1 MLYTQEESA
10 TIEQIVTFR
19 VTEANAR
26 MAETPGNRLYLI
38 RLACGDGIRKAE
50 PLRLFSERIKR
61 ETGEQYDPSTL
72 SLLERDEQEWKV
84 RDALVLAAVDP
95 KARGDRW
102 LAFGNKPEAA
112 PAQLTPDLGKGA
124 DDLARWTQQGA
135 EASAPPA
142 SARAAGEHPT
152 PARPPRKRPK

>member
-72 SLLERDEQEWKV
+72 SLLERDAQEWKV
-84 RDALVLAAVDP
+84 RDAEVLSRVDP
-95 KARGDRW
+95 KRRGDRW
-102 LAFGNKPEAA
+102 LAFGL
-112 PAQLTPDLGKGA
+112 PAVDVGPVEDSH
-124 DDLARWTQQGA
+124 A
-135 EASAPPA
+135 EDVDPPA
-142 SARAAGEHPT
+142 EQPAKRRAANGSGRT
-152 PARPPRKRPK
+152 PEGC